1 MFQFRLS
8 VIERK
13 DVSVSVIIQHANH
26 AFQGT
31 WLSSVFSRAF
41 AMDIIWTKVIVA
53 ILFGLL
59 RLIFGL
65 LPLKLYSFLKIWQRG
80 DDGYNHVNRK
90 RQRYVE
96 CCLTLVQSFGGG
108 VLLATCFLHMM
119 PEVYHAIRELE
130 EHCEIL
136 KKYPFSQLIICI
148 GFFMVYFVE
157 EFSQYMISK
166 MPSSSQHVFDKSEE
180 TIKPQSANSTS
191 TNVTSATNKVTP
203 VLEKEKKSFDETC
216 IDDSVDSGLDKSN
229 EDLNVPM
236 NMPTSEREL
245 IIELEKSP
253 KRLLRCCLITLAL
266 SFHAVFEGIAI
277 GLQHSVSNIWY
288 LFVAISIHSI
298 TLLFCVGVELLFS
311 HKRKLVIFLFVL
323 VLSVTSPIGILI
335 GLAVTTHT
343 DEEDLGTAIAS
354 ALLEG
359 LSAGTLLYIT
369 FFEVL
374 SREKERREFRLQRG
388 VCIIAGFSIM
398 ALLQTLE

>member
-1 MFQFRLS
+1 
-8 VIERK
+8 
-13 DVSVSVIIQHANH
+13 
-26 AFQGT
+26 
-31 WLSSVFSRAF
+31 
-41 AMDIIWTKVIVA
+41 MDIIWTKVIVA
-53 ILFGLL
+53 ILFGLF
-59 RLIFGL
+59 RLTFGL

-80 DDGYNHVNRK
+80 EDGYNHVNRK

-130 EHCEIL
+130 EHYETL

-166 MPSSSQHVFDKSEE
+166 MPTSCPPMFEKAEE
-180 TIKPQSANSTS
+180 NIKPPQSASSTT
-191 TNVTSATNKVTP
+191 TNATSATNKVTP
-203 VLEKEKKSFDETC
+203 VLEKDTKSFDEKC

-229 EDLNVPM
+229 EDLNNVPTS
-236 NMPTSEREL
+236 MPTSEREL

-288 LFVAISIHSI
+288 LFIAISIHSV

-343 DEEDLGTAIAS
+343 DEEDIGTATAS

-374 SREKERREFRLQRG
+374 SREKERREFRFKRG
-388 VCIIAGFSIM
+388 MCIIAGFSIM